1 MFYFGGI
8 KKIGVIAKGCE
19 EGSIGGT
26 QEIFQGSETVVYAA
40 VLVDICHTFIK
51 IHRMYNRKYEL

>member
-26 QEIFQGSETVVYAA
+26 QEIF
-40 VLVDICHTFIK
+40 
-51 IHRMYNRKYEL
+51 